1 MVVFCIDRER
11 TVCYYSS
18 RHIRQTKFRKASEAG
33 RHTSVYPAKATGKE
47 DGRMFNVIKRDG
59 EVAAFQLS
67 KITQAIEKAFQA
79 QEKQY
84 TPDMM
89 EMLGLRVTA
98 DFQNKIKKDQVS
110 VEDIQDSVENVLIQC
125 GYSEVAKAY
134 ILYRKQRE
142 KVRNMKS
149 TILDYK
155 EIVNSYVKVED
166 WRVKENSTVTYSV
179 GGLILSNSG
188 AVTANYWLSE
198 IYDKEIAD
206 AHRNADIHIHDLS
219 MLTGYCAGWS
229 LKQLI
234 KEGLGGI
241 EGKITSAPAKHLS
254 VLCNQMV
261 NFLGIMQNEWAGA
274 QAFSSFDTYLAP
286 FVKADHL
293 TYPEV
298 KKCIEAFIYGVNTPS
313 RWGTQAPFSN
323 ITLDWTVPDDLAE
336 LPAIVGGKEMDFKYK
351 DCKKEMDMVNKAFI
365 ETMIE
370 GDANGRGFQYP
381 IPTYSITK
389 EFDWSDTE
397 NNRLL
402 FEMTSK
408 YGTPYFSNYINS
420 DMQPSDV
427 RSMCC
432 RLRLDLRELR
442 KKTGGYFG
450 SGESTGSVGVVTINM
465 PRIAYLAQDEEEF
478 YERLDRLMDIS
489 ARSLHIKR
497 EVIGKLLDEGL
508 YPYTK
513 RYLGS
518 FDNHFSTIGLVGM
531 NEAGLNA
538 RWLRADMA
546 DEKTQKFTKDVLNH
560 MRERLSD
567 YQEEY
572 GELYN
577 LEATPAESTAYRLA
591 KHDKKHY
598 PDIITAGHEG
608 DTPYY
613 TNSSHLPVD
622 YTSDIFDALDVQDEL
637 QTLYTSGT
645 VFHAFLGEK
654 LPDWKA
660 AATLVRK
667 IAENYRLPYYTL
679 SPTYSVCKEHGYIAG
694 EHFTCPTCGK
704 KAEVYSRIT
713 GYYRPVQNWNDGKAQ
728 EYKNRTVY
736 DILHSGAP
744 AAKPVSTVKQEEQP
758 AVGGKHATRTM
769 VTMTKDD
776 VKIQHPDT
784 VKYLFTTSTCPNC
797 KIAKKMLAEA
807 EEEYQLIDAEKNPEL
822 VSRYGIMQAPTLVV
836 IEGDETKKYVNASN
850 IQKYVEENE

>member
-1 MVVFCIDRER
+1 ML
-11 TVCYYSS
+11 
-18 RHIRQTKFRKASEAG
+18 Q
-33 RHTSVYPAKATGKE
+33 
-47 DGRMFNVIKRDG
+47 VIKRNG
-59 EVAAFQLS
+59 ETTDFTLT
-67 KITQAIEKAFQA
+67 KISDAIIKAFRA
-79 QEKQY
+79 TDVQY
-84 TPDMM
+84 SNDVVDLLT
-89 EMLGLRVTA
+89 LRVTA
-98 DFQNKIKKDQVS
+98 DFQSKVKDDGIH
-110 VEDIQDSVENVLIQC
+110 VEDIQDSVEKVLEQA
-125 GYSEVAKAY
+125 GYTEAAKAF

-142 KVRNMKS
+142 KLRTMKS

-155 EIVNSYVKVED
+155 DVVNSYVKIED

-198 IYDKEIAD
+198 IYDEEIAN

-234 KEGLGGI
+234 TEGLGGI
-241 EGKITSAPAKHLS
+241 TGKITSAPAAHLS

-286 FVKADHL
+286 FVKADNL
-293 TYPEV
+293 SYKEV
-298 KKCIEAFIYGVNTPS
+298 KKCIEAFVYGVNTPS

-323 ITLDWTVPDDLAE
+323 ITLDWTVPADLAE
-336 LPAIVGGKEMDFKYK
+336 LPAIVGGKEMDFCYK

-381 IPTYSITK
+381 IPTYSITRD
-389 EFDWSDTE
+389 FDWSDTE

-420 DMQPSDV
+420 DMEPSDV

-442 KKTGGYFG
+442 KKSGGFFG

-465 PRIAYLAQDEEEF
+465 PRIAYLATDEDDF
-478 YERLDRLMDIS
+478 FRRLNKLMDIA
-489 ARSLHIKR
+489 ARSLKIKR
-497 EVIGKLLDEGL
+497 GVITKLLNEGL
-508 YPYTK
+508 YPYTR
-513 RYLGS
+513 RYLGT
-518 FDNHFSTIGLVGM
+518 FDNHFSTIGLIGM
-531 NEAGLNA
+531 NEVGLNA
-538 RWLRADMA
+538 NWLRADMT
-546 DEKTQKFTKDVLNH
+546 DRRTQEFTKKVLNH

-567 YQEEY
+567 YQEMY
-572 GELYN
+572 GDLYN
-577 LEATPAESTAYRLA
+577 LEATPAESTTYRLA
-591 KHDKKHY
+591 KHDKELY
-598 PDIITAGHEG
+598 PSIKTAGASG

-622 YTSDIFDALDVQDEL
+622 YTTDIFDALDIQDEL

-660 AATLVRK
+660 AADLVRT
-667 IAENYRLPYYTL
+667 IANNYKLPYFTL
-679 SPTYSVCKEHGYIAG
+679 SPTYSICKEHGYLTG
-694 EHFTCPTCGK
+694 EQAVCPHCG
-704 KAEVYSRIT
+704 APTEIYSRIT
-713 GYYRPVQNWNDGKAQ
+713 GYYRPVQNWNDGKLQ
-728 EYKNRTVY
+728 EYANRTEY
-736 DILHSGAP
+736 DIEHSELKRP
-744 AAKPVSTVKQEEQP
+744 IS
-758 AVGGKHATRTM
+758 AV
-769 VTMTKDD
+769 VTLSDYAND
-776 VKIQHPDT
+776 VKVSVGTPEE
-784 VKYLFTTSTCPNC
+784 VRYLFTTKTCPNC
-797 KIAKKMLAEA
+797 KLAK
-807 EEEYQLIDAEKNPEL
+807 EYLKGVSYIPIDAEENMEL
-822 VSRYGIMQAPTLVV
+822 ATKYGIMQAPTLVV
-836 IEGDETKKYVNASN
+836 VNGEEYTKYVNAGN
-850 IQKYVEENE
+850 IKRYAENVCMTV